1 MLAACRVCARPEPAL
16 LHASPLE
23 HTLTSESKL
32 RRGGL
37 RIHVCANCAHVMS
50 DAGGL
55 DDPAGY
61 YGAEYDS
68 LLDSPE
74 SDDLYDLDTQGQ
86 PIYRSQIQLDN
97 LVRLANLPAKGR
109 VLDFGCGKGA
119 FLARFGRQ
127 YPGWELAGCDVSER
141 YRAFVEPI
149 TGPGRFDVT
158 SLAEAEA
165 PTGPFDLVT
174 LFFVAEHLVDPV
186 ATLTRVASWL
196 APSGVLYLTVP
207 NVMTNTIDA
216 FLADHLSHFSAPS
229 LTALVHRAGLRPLV
243 LSEHHQLGQLTLM
256 AAADP
261 TVTRHPAARLGGDLV
276 AAYVAAIRDG
286 VARWAACSARV
297 ERFLTER
304 PAGHGELAIYGA
316 GVFGSYL
323 ALSAA
328 ATRSPIACFLDQGPF
343 KVGTTHMGR
352 PVVHPRDIP
361 SGVTDVLVGLNPG
374 RARDILAQ
382 AGLLDRPRL
391 RCFFP

>member
-1 MLAACRVCARPEPAL
+1 MLAACRVCARPEPEL

-23 HTLTSESKL
+23 QTLTSESKL
-32 RRGGL
+32 RRGRL
-37 RIHVCANCAHVMS
+37 RIHLCANCAHVMS
-50 DAGGL
+50 DAGGV
-55 DDPAGY
+55 DDVAGY

-74 SDDLYDLDTQGQ
+74 SDDLYDLDAQGQ
-86 PIYRSQIQLDN
+86 PIYRSQVQLEN
-97 LVRLANLPAKGR
+97 LARLANLPPKGR

-127 YPGWELAGCDVSER
+127 YPGWALAGCDVSER
-141 YRAFVEPI
+141 HRTFVEPL
-149 TGPGRFDVT
+149 TGPGRFAVT
-158 SLAEAEA
+158 SLARAQA
-165 PTGPFDLVT
+165 PPGPFDLIT

-186 ATLTRVASWL
+186 ATLARVASWL
-196 APSGVLYLTVP
+196 APSGVLHLAVP

-243 LSEHHQLGQLTLM
+243 LSEHHQLGQITLM

-261 TVTRHPAARLGGDLV
+261 AVTRHPAERLGGDLV
-276 AAYVAAIRDG
+276 SAYVAAIRAG
-286 VARWAACSARV
+286 VARWAECGARV
-297 ERFLTER
+297 STFLGER
-304 PAGHGELAIYGA
+304 PAGHGDLAVYGA

-323 ALSAA
+323 ALSAGPA
-328 ATRSPIACFLDQGPF
+328 RESIACFLDQGPF

-352 PVVHPRDIP
+352 PVVHPREIP
-361 SGVTDVLVGLNPG
+361 GSVSDVLVGLNPG

-391 RCFFP
+391 RLFFP